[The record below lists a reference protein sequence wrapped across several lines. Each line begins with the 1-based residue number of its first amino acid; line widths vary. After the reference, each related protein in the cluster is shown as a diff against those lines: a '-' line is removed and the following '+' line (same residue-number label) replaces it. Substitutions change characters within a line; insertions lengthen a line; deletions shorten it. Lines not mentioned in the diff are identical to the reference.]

1 MFTLIK
7 REIEDHIAWFLAAG
21 LFSAFLAAIWI
32 SLVSRRGSD
41 GPPVTAL
48 AALFPTTLVV
58 VFGFCAMGASQ
69 MHMDRTRK
77 ISAFLSTLPVTR
89 GRILIARIV
98 TGILAILV
106 LLVPL
111 AVTAAVLS
119 RLFAPPHPVYPAF
132 VAEIFTVIFLMG
144 FACYCLGLQTGW
156 SSSKVIP
163 TLGSLLLTFILV
175 PLILIKGFGAHI
187 VVILLLFIVASL
199 IRTWHRFISTSF

>member
-7 REIEDHIAWFLAAG
+7 REIEDHIVYFLGAA
-21 LFSAFLAAIWI
+21 LFSAVLVAVIVSMVYHHESEVTLIAAL
-32 SLVSRRGSD
+32 SL
-41 GPPVTAL
+41 
-48 AALFPTTLVV
+48 LFPTTLVV

-69 MHMDRTRK
+69 MHTDRTRK

-111 AVTAAVLS
+111 AVMAEILLRRFV
-119 RLFAPPHPVYPAF
+119 PPYLVYPTF

-156 SSSKVIP
+156 SLSKVIP

-175 PLILIKGFGAHI
+175 PLILIKGFGAYM
-187 VVILLLFIVASL
+187 VVILLLFIVACL
-199 IRTWHRFISTSF
+199 IRTWHRFMSTSF